1 MEHAPP
7 SCFCVCVSVSDK
19 TFKLKF
25 KLQQLGSNFGDL
37 YEQLLALW
45 ISETPDSGEAALI
58 LFGSCK
64 HFESEF
70 NPEGLKKM
78 NSPHLIP
85 HPELMKRG
93 TLGFFFFPSRIWLS
107 TLGFAERSNCKATC
121 CWNCWISRIC
131 MLLTCVYWSA
141 DVVLMNV
148 LALIMILSFYLCQ
161 LFILFYGRAAT

>member
-45 ISETPDSGEAALI
+45 ISETPDSSEAALI

-93 TLGFFFFPSRIWLS
+93 TLGFFFPPAYDSALWDLQKGQTAKQHVVGIVEL
-107 TLGFAERSNCKATC
+107 ATSAC
-121 CWNCWISRIC
+121 YWRAFIDLQMWFLW
-131 MLLTCVYWSA
+131 MLP
-141 DVVLMNV
+141 
-148 LALIMILSFYLCQ
+148 LIMILSFYLC
-161 LFILFYGRAAT
+161 